1 MREFGIPFYG
11 LYGACSTMG
20 ESLALA
26 AMLIDGGFA
35 EKAAAQAASG
45 QGGDLMSKIE
55 EINGVKVLAA
65 KLGTTNIKALR
76 EVMDDIR
83 SKLPSGVACVAAPV
97 DESKVSMILYVSK
110 DLHGRFTAPALIKEV
125 AAPIAGSGG
134 GRPDQAQAGGTN
146 PAGIDEALA
155 VLKAKIAG

>member
-1 MREFGIPFYG
+1 M
-11 LYGACSTMG
+11 
-20 ESLALA
+20 
-26 AMLIDGGFA
+26 
-35 EKAAAQAASG
+35 
-45 QGGDLMSKIE
+45 
-55 EINGVKVLAA
+55 LAA
-65 KLGTTNIKALR
+65 KLGTSNIKALR

-155 VLKAKIAG
+155 VLKGKIGE